1 MILYQ
6 EKPYRGINMRN
17 ILLLDDTTSG
27 GVIYVSQNTYDQ
39 AKAILTR
46 FDNQYG
52 QAWKHCVAGKV
63 TTADAV
69 YPLAVEWKKTV
80 PEPLNYLAFAFQYIK
95 DAAGIEWES
104 VSRRDMFGYMH
115 ELSMMIDFNACT
127 LAPAEV
133 RAQVIIP
140 TTILKSYEESWK
152 DLTEKL
158 EDRVIVD
165 YRPTESTRL
174 VDMSVGQFKELLSTI
189 NLSANVSTQQSVQP
203 TEQTHSTI
211 KQVPKQ
217 ESKPVTNTTTTSA
230 NTGKPAMTDKKEEN
244 AAPVKTLSFKDVMAQ
259 KAAEKEGITL
269 EEYKARL
276 AAAGKNASKSGSSSA
291 SQKPISRPIEK
302 PTGGKDNINGTPVAQ
317 YDPDKA
323 ADTIDTLNSF
333 ADM

>member
-17 ILLLDDTTSG
+17 ILLLDDETSG

-127 LAPAEV
+127 LAPPEL

-158 EDRVIVD
+158 EDRIVVD

-174 VDMSVGQFKELLSTI
+174 ADMSVGQFKELLSTI
-189 NLSANVSTQQSVQP
+189 NLSANVNAQQTIQPVQ
-203 TEQTHSTI
+203 QTHSTI

-217 ESKPVTNTTTTSA
+217 ESTSAVTTTTTNNDKSA
-230 NTGKPAMTDKKEEN
+230 TADKKEEST
-244 AAPVKTLSFKDVMAQ
+244 APVKTLSFKDVMAQ

-276 AAAGKNASKSGSSSA
+276 AAAGKNASKSGSST
-291 SQKPISRPIEK
+291 SQKPMSRPIEK
-302 PTGGKDNINGTPVAQ
+302 PTGGKDNINGTPVAT
-317 YDPDKA
+317 YDPTKA
-323 ADTIDTLNSF
+323 AETLDTLNSF